1 MAISTETIKQVREKT
16 GAGVIDCKK
25 ALDEAGGNM
34 DRACEILIERGIA
47 SAQKK
52 SDRAAE
58 QGIIETYVHGG
69 GKIGVLVEVNCE
81 TDFVA
86 RNDQFKELAHD
97 IALQIAAMAP
107 TFVSKEDISPGKECD
122 PVTAC
127 LLQQPF
133 IKDPG
138 RTIQDIIAETIAKT
152 GENIKVRRFTR
163 FELGE

>member
-1 MAISTETIKQVREKT
+1 LATSTETIKVLREKT

-47 SAQKK
+47 SAEKK
-52 SDRAAE
+52 ADRTAE
-58 QGIIETYVHGG
+58 QGLIETYVHGG
-69 GKIGVLVEVNCE
+69 GRIGVLVEVKCE

-86 RNDQFKELAHD
+86 RNEQFKELAHD
-97 IALQIAAMAP
+97 IALQIAAMSP
-107 TFVSKEDISPGKECD
+107 EFVSKEDVPPDTKCD
-122 PVTAC
+122 PITAC

-133 IKDPG
+133 IKDPS

-163 FELGE
+163 FELGQ

>member
-1 MAISTETIKQVREKT
+1 LAISTETIKQVREKT

-52 SDRAAE
+52 LGRAAE
-58 QGIIETYVHGG
+58 QGLIETYVHGG

-107 TFVSKEDISPGKECD
+107 AFVSKEDVPPETKCE

-133 IKDPG
+133 IKDPT